1 MVVRESALAQCGG
14 RISVRIERADSTAAK
29 GWYAGPWNSALP
41 VSIGY
46 ANAGIDNPHS
56 HRRMTEI
63 YLVARGAST
72 VRVERETVAL
82 GAGDLLVVEPGEAH
96 TFLASSEDYFH
107 FVPQVPGL
115 MGDEAR
121 ADHLPAPRGRLG
133 LGGADR

>member
-1 MVVRESALAQCGG
+1 M
-14 RISVRIERADSTAAK
+14 RIERADSTAVK

-46 ANAGIDNPHS
+46 ANEGIDNPHF
-56 HRRMTEI
+56 HQQMTEI

-96 TFLASSEDYFH
+96 TFLASSADYFH
-107 FVPQVPGL
+107 FVLHVPGL
-115 MGDEAR
+115 AGDEAR
-121 ADHLPAPRGRLG
+121 ADQMPAPRTRLG
-133 LGGADR
+133 LNGADR